1 MKHGAMTPRCNS
13 DGCTN
18 KSVRGGVCTT
28 HGAKIK
34 RCSSEGCTH
43 QAKNGGV
50 CRRHGAE
57 AKRCS
62 SEGCTSLAV
71 RGGVCF
77 KHGAKDKIKNAA
89 AKDAQNMLKLEE
101 CASSM
106 GQSANY
112 AAVKGAQITPRKEG
126 CASSMGQRS
135 NHSLLSRPVAA
146 CCVLTMLRH
155 GNLKDRVSAHECIVL
170 VDE

>member
-1 MKHGAMTPRCNS
+1 MGQSANYAAVT
-13 DGCTN
+13 
-18 KSVRGGVCTT
+18 GV
-28 HGAKIK
+28 KILL
-34 RCSSEGCTH
+34 R
-43 QAKNGGV
+43 
-50 CRRHGAE
+50 
-57 AKRCS
+57 
-62 SEGCTSLAV
+62 
-71 RGGVCF
+71 
-77 KHGAKDKIKNAA
+77 
-89 AKDAQNMLKLEE
+89 MEE
-101 CASSM
+101 CALGM